1 MSKAIMVVIKVV
13 IKGVTKTVK
22 ILLLPYLLQAR
33 IQEHEAV
40 VVATEH
46 LVEASKVER
55 ILVRHA

>member
-1 MSKAIMVVIKVV
+1 MCVVIKVV